1 MILLGIATEIYI
13 VCLAVILC
21 FGFAFLFLS
30 FCYFKSKKK
39 LFSNG
44 LEDEEIKKEIEK
56 DYPKII
62 KKKKNRSISDF
73 IKRKEKG
80 TKSSFLIYDIIVSAL
95 YGFLIVLVCFGLR
108 PVFSNEHIFV
118 FDKAMMIIET
128 SSMETVSPNNIYLKE
143 NNLDKDEHRINHY
156 SFVSIE
162 KISQEQ
168 MTLYD
173 VYAFKMYDFETKKDI
188 TIVHRLI
195 EIKEKDG
202 ETLYTFRGDSNS
214 SSLLLEKE
222 IPFDRIIGRFSG
234 YKNEFLGYLIVYLR
248 SSIGIITITTTFLL
262 LLIYSSL
269 NSKLE
274 IEHDKRYLLL
284 FSDYIKKINSNFKS
298 LVFNKIDEHEYSY
311 SSFLNKGKVKIEGLD
326 IPLTNYEI
334 VLSKASK
341 NAFNIEGYVEK
352 FVFNKQEA
360 YLLDE
365 TSSINFIGSENV
377 AYSLLLKKE
386 IAYKDS
392 SQAMLFLYANEGKEN
407 D

>member
-1 MILLGIATEIYI
+1 MILTGITTGIYI
-13 VCLAVILC
+13 VCLVVILC

-62 KKKKNRSISDF
+62 KKKKNRSLSDF
-73 IKRKEKG
+73 IKSKEKG
-80 TKSSFLIYDIIVSAL
+80 SKSSFLIYDIGVSL
-95 YGFLIVLVCFGLR
+95 VYGCLIILICFGLR
-108 PVFSNEHIFV
+108 PTFSNEQIFV
-118 FDKAMMIIET
+118 FDKAMMVIET
-128 SSMETVSPNNIYLKE
+128 SSMETISPNNVYLKE
-143 NNLDKDEHRINHY
+143 NNLDKDEHRISHY
-156 SFVSIE
+156 SFVSIH
-162 KISQEQ
+162 KVNPEQ
-168 MTLYD
+168 MKLYD
-173 VYAFKMYDFETKKDI
+173 VYAFKMYDFESKKDI

-195 EIKEKDG
+195 EIQEKDG

-222 IPFDRIIGRFSG
+222 ITFDRIIGRYSG

-274 IEHDKRYLLL
+274 REHDKRYLLL
-284 FSDYIKKINSNFKS
+284 FNEYIKNINSNIKS
-298 LVFNKIDEHEYSY
+298 LLFNKIDEHEYSC
-311 SSFLNKGKVKIEGLD
+311 SSFINKGKIKIEGLD
-326 IPLTNYEI
+326 IPLNNYEI
-334 VLSKASK
+334 VLSDASK
-341 NAFNIEGYVEK
+341 KAFNVESYSEK
-352 FVFNKQEA
+352 FVFNKQDA
-360 YLLDE
+360 YLMDE
-365 TSSINFIGSENV
+365 TSSINFIGNENV
-377 AYSLLLKKE
+377 NYSLLIKEE
-386 IAYKDS
+386 IAYKNN
-392 SQAMLFLYANEGKEN
+392 SQCMLFLYVNEGKEN

>member
-1 MILLGIATEIYI
+1 M
-13 VCLAVILC
+13 
-21 FGFAFLFLS
+21 
-30 FCYFKSKKK
+30 
-39 LFSNG
+39 
-44 LEDEEIKKEIEK
+44 
-56 DYPKII
+56 
-62 KKKKNRSISDF
+62 
-73 IKRKEKG
+73 
-80 TKSSFLIYDIIVSAL
+80 
-95 YGFLIVLVCFGLR
+95 
-108 PVFSNEHIFV
+108 
-118 FDKAMMIIET
+118 
-128 SSMETVSPNNIYLKE
+128 
-143 NNLDKDEHRINHY
+143 
-156 SFVSIE
+156 
-162 KISQEQ
+162 
-168 MTLYD
+168 
-173 VYAFKMYDFETKKDI
+173 
-188 TIVHRLI
+188 
-195 EIKEKDG
+195 
-202 ETLYTFRGDSNS
+202 
-214 SSLLLEKE
+214 
-222 IPFDRIIGRFSG
+222 
-234 YKNEFLGYLIVYLR
+234 
-248 SSIGIITITTTFLL
+248 L

>member
-1 MILLGIATEIYI
+1 MILLGIATGIYI
-13 VCLAVILC
+13 VCLIVILC

-39 LFSNG
+39 LFSKG
-44 LEDEEIKKEIEK
+44 FEDEEIKKEIEK

-80 TKSSFLIYDIIVSAL
+80 TKSSFLIYDILVSAV
-95 YGFLIVLVCFGLR
+95 YGFLIILVCFGLS
-108 PVFSNEHIFV
+108 PTISTEHIFV

-128 SSMETVSPNNIYLKE
+128 SSMETISPNNVYLKE
-143 NNLDKDEHRINHY
+143 NDLDKDEHRINHY
-156 SFVSIE
+156 SFVCIN
-162 KISQEQ
+162 KTTPEQ
-168 MTLYD
+168 MRLYD

-222 IPFDRIIGRFSG
+222 ITFDKIVGRFSG
-234 YKNEFLGYLIVYLR
+234 YKNEFLGYLVVYLR

-284 FSDYIKKINSNFKS
+284 FNEYIKKINSNFKS
-298 LVFNKIDEHEYSY
+298 LIFNKIDEHEYSY
-311 SSFLNKGKVKIEGLD
+311 SSFLNKGKIKIEGLD

-341 NAFNIEGYVEK
+341 NAFDIEGYVEE
-352 FVFNKQEA
+352 FAFNKQEA

-365 TSSINFIGSENV
+365 TSSINFIGDENV
-377 AYSLLLKKE
+377 SYSLLLKKE
-386 IAYKDS
+386 IGYKNS
-392 SQAMLFLYANEGKEN
+392 SQAMLFLYTNEGKEN